1 MPRLI
6 VRRSASRHSLAVP
19 ALFGFAAGMV
29 AGVVL
34 GELWAPTAEAALRR
48 PTPRGRT
55 MAELVRD
62 AQAALADDP
71 VLGSLRIDVI
81 PSSRQRVELRGWV
94 ATRAQ
99 RARAYRIAAEAVG
112 GSAVVNGI
120 LVHGEDDTDL
130 PTLDVVSA

>member
-6 VRRSASRHSLAVP
+6 VRHSAPRQSLAVP
-19 ALFGFAAGMV
+19 ALLGFAAGVV
-29 AGVVL
+29 AGTAL

-48 PTPRGRT
+48 PASEGRP

-81 PSSRQRVELRGWV
+81 PSSRQRVELHGWV
-94 ATRAQ
+94 ASRAL
-99 RARAYRIAAEAVG
+99 RARAYRVAAEAIG